1 MPHVNATFEAANKL
15 KHNST
20 WCESEGPGGGPA
32 SFPPLTAE
40 KTSRPTQEVKSCKR
54 QITVFAITLPLTRQF
69 IPGLRGAKHPEPA
82 RRFGLASEGNKE
94 AMNKNNKGQKNKC
107 RCLVA
112 RRQHET
118 AEFNLHTF
126 ILVSFSHRRPCRLFP
141 FFSSASRLSP
151 PAGVRGQRGD
161 KELKLDPL
169 CLSVGL
175 SGNTV

>member
-32 SFPPLTAE
+32 SFPPLAAE

-69 IPGLRGAKHPEPA
+69 ISGLRGTKHPEPA
-82 RRFGLASEGNKE
+82 RRFGFVSEGNKE
-94 AMNKNNKGQKNKC
+94 AMNKNNKWQKNKC

-126 ILVSFSHRRPCRLFP
+126 ILMSFSHRRPAGCFH
-141 FFSSASRLSP
+141 FSP
-151 PAGVRGQRGD
+151 PPPVSPPRGGQRSAGR
-161 KELKLDPL
+161 
-169 CLSVGL
+169 
-175 SGNTV
+175 